1 MRSGERPSRSADPG
15 WGSLANRVAVLTR
28 GISGHSPC
36 VCFCPCQDAPTSEE
50 LEQFAK
56 DLKHKRI
63 MLGFTQADVG
73 LALGT
78 LYGKRGIR

>member
-1 MRSGERPSRSADPG
+1 MK
-15 WGSLANRVAVLTR
+15 AVR
-28 GISGHSPC
+28 
-36 VCFCPCQDAPTSEE
+36 QEE

-78 LYGKRGIR
+78 LYGEGSGEGACVAPQPVGRERPGKGLGSPGLMICAP

>member
-1 MRSGERPSRSADPG
+1 MS
-15 WGSLANRVAVLTR
+15 
-28 GISGHSPC
+28 
-36 VCFCPCQDAPTSEE
+36 FCPCQDAPTSGE

-78 LYGKRGIR
+78 LYGEGSGVAGGGKALVLPQSRWEGRGPRGI